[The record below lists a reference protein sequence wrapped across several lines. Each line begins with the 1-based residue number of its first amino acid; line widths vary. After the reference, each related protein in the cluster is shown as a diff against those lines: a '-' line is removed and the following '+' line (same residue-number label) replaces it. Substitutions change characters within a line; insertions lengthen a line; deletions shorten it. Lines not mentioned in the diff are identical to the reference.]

1 MIDKTL
7 QCFYNFYSGSNIKY
21 LFFFLQVQFVEEVE
35 EFYASSDE
43 DRHGPWEEIARDRCR
58 FQRRV
63 QEVEETIS
71 YCLSPTFR
79 LVVFQR
85 LFNAS

>member
-1 MIDKTL
+1 MT
-7 QCFYNFYSGSNIKY
+7 
-21 LFFFLQVQFVEEVE
+21 FVEEVE

-71 YCLSPTFR
+71 FCLSPNFR
-79 LVVFQR
+79 LDIFQR
-85 LFNAS
+85 LYSSS